1 MDKPCEGSNSM
12 KLSEKRMNQ
21 ITACIQ
27 LVLLGIM
34 GAFAFE
40 REIRL
45 GNKAANKLK
54 KKRQKMEAKKAK
66 KKGLK

>member
-1 MDKPCEGSNSM
+1 M
-12 KLSEKRMNQ
+12 KLSQKRINQ

-40 REIRL
+40 REIRI

-54 KKRQKMEAKKAK
+54 KKRLKREAKKAK
-66 KKGLK
+66 RKGTVV

>member
-1 MDKPCEGSNSM
+1 MM
-12 KLSEKRMNQ
+12 KLSQKRIDQ

-27 LVLLGIM
+27 LFLLGIM

>member
-1 MDKPCEGSNSM
+1 M
-12 KLSEKRMNQ
+12 KLSQKRINQ

-40 REIRL
+40 REIRI

-54 KKRQKMEAKKAK
+54 KKRLKREAKKANR
-66 KKGLK
+66 KGTVV

>member
-1 MDKPCEGSNSM
+1 M
-12 KLSEKRMNQ
+12 KLSQKRMNQ

-27 LVLLGIM
+27 LILLGIM

-40 REIRL
+40 REIRI

-54 KKRQKMEAKKAK
+54 KKRLKMEAKKAK
-66 KKGLK
+66 KAMKKG

>member
-1 MDKPCEGSNSM
+1 MM
-12 KLSEKRMNQ
+12 KLSQQRINQ

-54 KKRQKMEAKKAK
+54 RKDKKWKPKRQKRKD
-66 KKGLK
+66 

>member
-1 MDKPCEGSNSM
+1 M
-12 KLSEKRMNQ
+12 KLSQKRINQ

-27 LVLLGIM
+27 FVLLGIM

-40 REIRL
+40 REIRI

-54 KKRQKMEAKKAK
+54 KKRLKREAKKAK
-66 KKGLK
+66 RKGTVV

>member
-1 MDKPCEGSNSM
+1 MM
-12 KLSEKRMNQ
+12 KSSQQRINQ
-21 ITACIQ
+21 ITPCIQ